1 MKKNVKKILLIVGAI
16 LIICVLCFIMSRT
29 SENSNYADKYEGVDL
44 TAEVEGLN
52 REGTYSEYLDIHAGA
67 MFPDARVSV
76 DVCEYDTGKGVT
88 VQKEYSGKKDVL
100 YTEDESTVTWKIEVP
115 EAGFYQ
121 IYLEYMTV
129 ESRGVAIERSLYI
142 NGEEPFEDAAN
153 LMFGR
158 FWTDGGEV
166 KTDNQGNEIR
176 PTQVETYEWQSA
188 YCRDDM
194 GYETEPYQFYFEK
207 GENTITLEA
216 VNEPMIISKLE
227 LTPD

>member
-52 REGTYSEYLDIHAGA
+52 REGPDSEYLDIHAGA

-129 ESRGVAIERSLYI
+129 ESRGAVSYTHLT
-142 NGEEPFEDAAN
+142 
-153 LMFGR
+153 L
-158 FWTDGGEV
+158 
-166 KTDNQGNEIR
+166 
-176 PTQVETYEWQSA
+176 PT
-188 YCRDDM
+188 
-194 GYETEPYQFYFEK
+194 
-207 GENTITLEA
+207 
-216 VNEPMIISKLE
+216 KLE
-227 LTPD
+227 V

>member
-44 TAEVEGLN
+44 T
-52 REGTYSEYLDIHAGA
+52 AGA

-166 KTDNQGNEIR
+166 KTREMKSDRLRWRLMNGSRHIAEMI
-176 PTQVETYEWQSA
+176 W
-188 YCRDDM
+188 DM
-194 GYETEPYQFYFEK
+194 KQNRINF
-207 GENTITLEA
+207 
-216 VNEPMIISKLE
+216 ISKKVKIPLHWK
-227 LTPD
+227 L